1 MGDLG
6 YSGDTSTWGGNTI
19 PYYIYKTSSS
29 DGYYYRVEKKEDKGF
44 IKESEFKV

>member
-6 YSGDTSTWGGNTI
+6 STFGSTSTWGGNTI
-19 PYYIYKTSSS
+19 PYYIYKCNSS
-29 DGYYYRVEKKEDKGF
+29 DGYYKVEKKEDKGF